1 VREISE
7 RSSGQSEFPAPPSKR
22 PAARRA
28 DAAARQAPSPERGRK
43 EAFRPCERLKTS
55 AQFGRVMRQGKR
67 HAFPWFVA
75 YVLPTKQPVS
85 RLGLVVSRR
94 VGKAVH
100 RNRLKR
106 LLREAY
112 RREKGAL
119 CDSFDIVLRARDG
132 LDVSSLR
139 YAEVA
144 QALRK
149 LLKKLT
155 ER

>member
-7 RSSGQSEFPAPPSKR
+7 RSSGKSGFPVPPSKR

-28 DAAARQAPSPERGRK
+28 GAAARQAPGTGRDKK

-55 AQFGRVMRQGKR
+55 AQFRRVMRQGKR

-75 YVLPTKQPVS
+75 HVLPTKQPVS

-94 VGKAVH
+94 SVGKAVR
-100 RNRLKR
+100 RNRIKR

-112 RREKGAL
+112 RREKGVLA
-119 CDSFDIVLRARDG
+119 DSFDIVLRARDG
-132 LDVSSLR
+132 VDVSSLR

-144 QALRK
+144 QALGK
-149 LLKKLT
+149 LFRAILK
-155 ER
+155 

>member
-1 VREISE
+1 
-7 RSSGQSEFPAPPSKR
+7 
-22 PAARRA
+22 
-28 DAAARQAPSPERGRK
+28 
-43 EAFRPCERLKTS
+43 
-55 AQFGRVMRQGKR
+55 MRQGKR

-75 YVLPTKQPVS
+75 YVLATKQPVS

-94 VGKAVH
+94 SVGKAAR

-119 CDSFDIVLRARDG
+119 GDSFDIVLRARDG
-132 LDVSSLR
+132 VDASSVR

-144 QALRK
+144 QALGK
-149 LLKKLT
+149 LFRETL
-155 ER
+155 R

>member
-1 VREISE
+1 
-7 RSSGQSEFPAPPSKR
+7 
-22 PAARRA
+22 
-28 DAAARQAPSPERGRK
+28 
-43 EAFRPCERLKTS
+43 
-55 AQFGRVMRQGKR
+55 MRQGKR

-75 YVLPTKQPVS
+75 HVLPTKQPVS

-132 LDVSSLR
+132 LDVSSLH

-144 QALRK
+144 QALGK
-149 LLKKLT
+149 LLKKLA

>member
-1 VREISE
+1 
-7 RSSGQSEFPAPPSKR
+7 
-22 PAARRA
+22 
-28 DAAARQAPSPERGRK
+28 
-43 EAFRPCERLKTS
+43 
-55 AQFGRVMRQGKR
+55 MRQGKR

-75 YVLPTKQPVS
+75 HVLPTKQPAS

-94 VGKAVH
+94 VGKAVR

-112 RREKGAL
+112 RREKGVL

-132 LDVSSLR
+132 VDASSLR
-139 YAEVA
+139 YAEIA
-144 QALRK
+144 QALGN
-149 LLKKLT
+149 LLKKLA

>member
-7 RSSGQSEFPAPPSKR
+7 RSSGKSEFRVPQSKR

-28 DAAARQAPSPERGRK
+28 GVAARQTPSAGRGKK

-55 AQFGRVMRQGKR
+55 AQFRRVMRRGKR
-67 HAFPWFVA
+67 HTFPWFVA
-75 YVLPTKQPVS
+75 YVLSTKQPVS
-85 RLGLVVSRR
+85 RMGLVVSRR
-94 VGKAVH
+94 SVGKAVR

-112 RREKGAL
+112 RREKCVLG
-119 CDSFDIVLRARDG
+119 DSFDIVLRARDG
-132 LDVSSLR
+132 VDASSLR

-144 QALRK
+144 QALGK
-149 LLKKLT
+149 LFRAILK
-155 ER
+155 